1 MDEVPIANTIAAEPT
16 DPRLFTFDKAFDRP
30 SLSASDNPRLF
41 SAPARCFLRH
51 LALVAR
57 AIVADLLARVFA
69 AP

>member
-41 SAPARCFLRH
+41 SAPARCFFRH
-51 LALVAR
+51 FALVAW
-57 AIVADLLARVFA
+57 AVVADLLARVFA